1 MSTGCSSINLN
12 DEPQTKL
19 FDNEQFEL
27 GSILESHENI
37 FVIDGRLKVVDAQ
50 ILKPPHVEP
59 NGQHVNL
66 QNKCKIFIF
75 ARVKMSLK
83 SLCLA

>member
-1 MSTGCSSINLN
+1 MHKVQKFAHFKKILSPGCSCINLN

-37 FVIDGRLKVVDAQ
+37 LVIDGRLKVVDAQ
-50 ILKPPHVEP
+50 ILQPPHVEP

-66 QNKCKIFIF
+66 QNKC
-75 ARVKMSLK
+75 
-83 SLCLA
+83 